1 MNIFI
6 KRKLINCNPNTIGFF
21 TFEGQ
26 TVNARMVDCYD
37 GDTCTLII
45 PFMSTLIKIKCRLN
59 RINTPELR
67 TIDALEREIAI
78 KARDKLQEYIDV
90 ILTAKFSKADKYG
103 RFLVDLYTDNGKCIN
118 DMLVEENLA
127 CQYDG
132 GTKKPFREWFN
143 IKRLYYP
150 QTKPSLLNR
159 LFFCRC

>member
-1 MNIFI
+1 MV
-6 KRKLINCNPNTIGFF
+6 LTIGFF

-118 DMLVEENLA
+118 DMLVKENLA
-127 CQYDG
+127 CEYDG
-132 GTKKPFREWFN
+132 GTKTSFQDWWYKHESRTFKVKT
-143 IKRLYYP
+143 IKR
-150 QTKPSLLNR
+150 SIFSI
-159 LFFCRC
+159 LFPCCLSKN